1 MNPENSRKIKL
12 LKMWEL
18 LKQET
23 DEKHPME
30 TQEIISRLKKDG
42 IEVDRK
48 ILYNDID
55 ILNANGYEVM
65 CQRAKSNKYYVMDR
79 SFDTAEIRVLMDA
92 VQAAAFVT
100 EKKTEV
106 LLDKIA
112 SLAGSKRG
120 EVLKGNITKFSTV
133 KSLNENI
140 YYVIDKIV
148 DAREDNKKISFNYF
162 DYGLKR
168 ERIFRK
174 DKKDATMDKLYIVN
188 PVETVFNN
196 DQYYLICYDDKHKD
210 FTNYRIDRMDNVSKL
225 DDDIVK
231 YEWLIGKDISKY
243 KRQQFSMFSGEVK
256 NVTFIADRTL
266 IDVIFDKFG
275 SGVELKLTEDDKLK
289 CTVEVQVGAMF
300 IAWLCSFDNKL
311 KVVSPPSVVNKVKEH
326 LNKTTEQY
334 ND

>member
-1 MNPENSRKIKL
+1 MNPEHSRKIKL

-23 DEKHPME
+23 DEKHPMG
-30 TQEIISRLKKDG
+30 TQEIIARLKKDG

-55 ILNANGYEVM
+55 LLNANGYEVM
-65 CQRAKSNKYYVMDR
+65 CTRAKSNKYYVMDR
-79 SFDTAEIRVLMDA
+79 SFDTAEVRVLMDA

-106 LLDKIA
+106 LLDKIS

-120 EVLKGNITKFSTV
+120 EVLKSKITKFSTV
-133 KSLNENI
+133 KSVNENI

-148 DAREDNKKISFNYF
+148 DAKEENKKISFNYF

-168 ERIFRK
+168 EKIFRK
-174 DKKDATMDKLYIVN
+174 DKNDLLSDKLYIVN

-210 FTNYRIDRMDNVSKL
+210 FTNYRIDRMDNVKML
-225 DDDIVK
+225 NEDIAI
-231 YEWLIGKDISKY
+231 YDWLKGKDISKY

-256 NVTFIADRTL
+256 NVTFIADRSL

-275 SGVELKLTEDDKLK
+275 SGVSLKLTEDGKLK
-289 CTVEVQVGAMF
+289 CTVEVQAGAMF
-300 IAWLCSFDNKL
+300 IAWLCSFDNRL
-311 KVVSPPSVVNKVKEH
+311 KVVSPPSVVAKVKEH
-326 LNKTTEQY
+326 LNKTIEQY
-334 ND
+334 D